1 MLTNSPE
8 SDFFFVL
15 FEFLL
20 PGGKKTAPQ
29 SFLSSIGEFSH
40 FYRTRLDS
48 PHTSGPTWSAGIE
61 GLDPWLLNSWP
72 GCCRPGLKVGDGEL
86 AERLGGGGRGRRPGR
101 GEAGTKPEIRSK
113 SAAPKKSTGRCD
125 CASAR
130 VVPLQ
135 PVDHVSHQ
143 GIGDAREGLFCQQD
157 GCPQFVQDQGVPV
170 HLLLSRF
177 ELETQG
183 KGSQVRSSNIQS

>member
-1 MLTNSPE
+1 MSRPLAFKLLAWML
-8 SDFFFVL
+8 L
-15 FEFLL
+15 
-20 PGGKKTAPQ
+20 
-29 SFLSSIGEFSH
+29 
-40 FYRTRLDS
+40 
-48 PHTSGPTWSAGIE
+48 
-61 GLDPWLLNSWP
+61 
-72 GCCRPGLKVGDGEL
+72 LKVGDREL
-86 AERLGGGGRGRRPGR
+86 AERLGGGGRRPGR

-113 SAAPKKSTGRCD
+113 SAEKRTGRSD

-143 GIGDAREGLFCQQD
+143 GIGDAGEGLFCQQD
-157 GCPQFVQDQGVPV
+157 GCPQLVQDQGVPV

-183 KGSQVRSSNIQS
+183 QRGQVSNREQLTFKVQLLIKTF